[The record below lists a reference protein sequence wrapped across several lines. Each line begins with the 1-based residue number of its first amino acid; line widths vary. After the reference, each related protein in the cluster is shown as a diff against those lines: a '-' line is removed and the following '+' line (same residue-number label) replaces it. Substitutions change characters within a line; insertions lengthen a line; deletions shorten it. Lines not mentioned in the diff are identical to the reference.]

1 MATRVALVTGST
13 SGIGLAIAHA
23 FLQRKC
29 HVIITGI
36 VTEEEKT
43 KLIQQLRR

>member
-1 MATRVALVTGST
+1 MATKVVLVTGST

-29 HVIITGI
+29 HVMITGI
-36 VTEEEKT
+36 VTEEEKAT
-43 KLIQQLRR
+43 LLQQLRR